1 MTAMRTLLLANAR
14 VITCDDRDT
23 IAEAIAI
30 RDGKVLAVGS
40 GATVRA
46 QAGAD
51 AVVAD
56 LGGHAVIPGLIDTH
70 PHLMHFATIAEPL
83 VDLTGAASHQEIADR
98 IAQRAAVTPPG
109 EWIMCTPVGE
119 PHYFIR
125 RSYRDLPEGELPGRS
140 VLDQA
145 APANPVLIQA
155 WAPVVPNVCA
165 LNSLAL
171 RQLGICGATPDRVDD
186 VWVEKDAAGE
196 PTGLLHGSVT
206 NYYCDSPFMNR
217 LLEKIPVWQHDAIA
231 PGTTRA
237 MRGANA
243 MGVTTVYE
251 AHLMTF
257 SLIEVYRWLRQ
268 QDRLTVRV
276 LCCPE
281 AEPAGVPWSD
291 PFQPPTLGERLDR
304 ARDIADRSDD
314 MFRVDGVTVS
324 PYGPC
329 WPGFTLMREPYPDP
343 YGRPTTGRT
352 MVSEEKVGQAIRFC
366 RENGMRLNIVTS
378 GLAEADS
385 HLARLEALGSVPVA
399 GDGRRWLLQ
408 HLYFAEP
415 DLVRRF
421 AALGFDLTT
430 TMSFSW
436 GKGELV
442 RERFGD
448 RFLTDFIPL
457 QRLLDSGMRVAAG
470 TDWGPKNVF
479 EHIAL
484 AVEPRY
490 GASGRPAM
498 TPGISRSNALAMW
511 TRAAARVL
519 AWDTI
524 GSLEPGKHADLV
536 ITDHDPLACP
546 LEDLAG
552 TRVITTMLGGRI
564 VHGADPWSGL

>member
-1 MTAMRTLLLANAR
+1 MRTVLLTNAR
-14 VITCDDRDT
+14 VITCDARDT

-30 RDGKVLAVGS
+30 RDGRVLAVGS
-40 GATVRA
+40 EEAVRA
-46 QAGAD
+46 RAGAD
-51 AVVAD
+51 TVVAD

-70 PHLMHFATIAEPL
+70 PHLMHFGTIAEPL
-83 VDLTGAASHQEIADR
+83 VDLTDATSHQDIADR
-98 IAQRAAVTPPG
+98 IADRAAVTKPG
-109 EWIMCTPVGE
+109 EWIMATPVGE

-140 VLDQA
+140 VLDRA
-145 APANPVLIQA
+145 APANPVFIQA

-171 RQLGICGATPDRVDD
+171 SLLGISRATPDQVDD
-186 VWVEKDAAGE
+186 VWIEKDAAGE
-196 PTGLLHGSVT
+196 PTGLLRGSVT
-206 NYYCDSPFMNR
+206 NYYCDSAFMSR
-217 LLEKIPVWQHDAIA
+217 LLNQMPVWQWDAIA
-231 PGTTRA
+231 PGTVRA
-237 MRGANA
+237 MRAANA
-243 MGVTTVYE
+243 NGITTVYE

-257 SLIEVYRWLRQ
+257 SLIEVYRLLYQ
-268 QDRLTVRV
+268 QDRLTIRV

-281 AEPAGVPWSD
+281 AEPAGVPWTD
-291 PFQPPTLGERLDR
+291 PFQPSTLRERLHR

-329 WPGFTLMREPYPDP
+329 WPGFALMREPYLDP
-343 YGRPTTGRT
+343 YGKPTTGKT
-352 MVSEEKVGQAIRFC
+352 MVSEEKVGRVIRFC
-366 RENGMRLNIVTS
+366 LDHGVRLNLVTS

-385 HLARLEALGSVPVA
+385 NLAQFDALGPVPA
-399 GDGRRWLLQ
+399 GWLLQ

-415 DLVRRF
+415 ELVLRL

-448 RFLTDFIPL
+448 SFLPDFIPL
-457 QRLLDSGMRVAAG
+457 ARLLDGGLRVAAG
-470 TDWGPKNVF
+470 TDWGPKSVF

-490 GASGRPAM
+490 AASGRPAA
-498 TPGISRSNALAMW
+498 TPGISRSQALAMW
-511 TRAAARVL
+511 TREAARVL
-519 AWDTI
+519 RWDEI
-524 GSLEPGKHADLV
+524 GSIEPGKHADLV
-536 ITDHDPLACP
+536 IVDRDPLTCP
-546 LEDLAG
+546 LQDLAG
-552 TRVITTMLGGRI
+552 TRIVTTMLGGRT
-564 VHGADPWSGL
+564 VHGVDPTE